1 MPRINIFV
9 VINDQSASASEI
21 VAGAIQDLDRGII
34 VGKRSYGK
42 GLVQE
47 IKDLPYG
54 SKLKITVSK
63 YYTPSGR
70 CIQTDKINANRL
82 FKTKKGRKV
91 YEGNGISPD
100 IMVGKIDKFNLI
112 Q

>member
-1 MPRINIFV
+1 MKIYTPNRSTSTIIYIIYSYNFLYKTKNDPINSNIPLVV

-70 CIQTDKINANRL
+70 CIQTDKINAR
-82 FKTKKGRKV
+82 
-91 YEGNGISPD
+91 
-100 IMVGKIDKFNLI
+100 
-112 Q
+112 